1 LVCRTL
7 IILEKKAEA
16 KITIDEYLS
25 DKKHFLE
32 DMRDIQSYADNEKVN
47 EAAAEFLKKKLE
59 LISAVANIFYC
70 LSLCPI
76 SFYETYLNHV

>member
-1 LVCRTL
+1 MKDTRFIANEFEYGITVCLVCRTL

-32 DMRDIQSYADNEKVN
+32 DMRDIQSHSDNEKKN
-47 EAAAEFLKKKLE
+47 EAAA
-59 LISAVANIFYC
+59 
-70 LSLCPI
+70 
-76 SFYETYLNHV
+76 